1 MSAPVSDSP
10 HVALVVDH
18 PQRDL
23 AGLVLTALELCRR
36 GITVHLVPLN
46 LQEQELWSLAPDLV
60 VLNYVR
66 PGNDRL
72 ARRLLEAGMR
82 IGVLDTEG
90 GAWEDCRA
98 YSELFWRDRSLLRQL
113 SFACMWGP
121 RLAQHLVSEGLME
134 AGQVVVTG
142 CPRFDFY
149 APRWRAV
156 FTDGE
161 AQRRPLI
168 LINTSFSYGNPR
180 FASPERNRERLQ
192 RELGLASERVDAYLA
207 AERRAVDGMV
217 DLARSLS
224 SDLPE
229 CSIVLRPH
237 PFENPAA
244 YRNAL
249 QGCPGV
255 SVDTTGPVQPWIFR
269 SAAVVQRSCST
280 AIEAALAGVPAL
292 SPQWIPAPAVVPV
305 AESVSVPCATYEE
318 LRSRVRSIVAPGG
331 ERDAT
336 PGMAQPVLSDWFFR
350 CDGLAHTRV
359 ADTIERH
366 LPGHRAVNVRRCRQR
381 LYGLAAGEGSLPQ
394 RVGARLRYHLRL
406 SPTWSFRPG
415 QQTAA
420 QKWERS
426 DKRFGV
432 DEVAGLVTAIDAAIA
447 AQGETAEP
455 VVVTAARAP
464 RWAGGLRSRSVTLS
478 RSG

>member
-1 MSAPVSDSP
+1 MSATVSGSP
-10 HVALVVDH
+10 RVALVVDH

-23 AGLVLTALELCRR
+23 AGLVLTALDLCRR
-36 GITVHLVPLN
+36 GIDVHLVPLN

-72 ARRLLEAGMR
+72 ARQLLEAGMR

-98 YSELFWRDRSLLRQL
+98 YSELFWRDRSLLGQL

-121 RLAQHLVSEGLME
+121 RLAQHLVAEGLMDE
-134 AGQVVVTG
+134 GQVVVTG

-192 RELGLASERVDAYLA
+192 RELGLGAERVDAYLA

-224 SDLPE
+224 TDLPE
-229 CSIVLRPH
+229 CRIVLRPH

-244 YRNAL
+244 YRDAL

-255 SVDTTGPVQPWIFR
+255 AVDTTGPVQPWIFR

-292 SPQWIPAPAVVPV
+292 SPQWIPAPAVVRV
-305 AESVSVPCATYEE
+305 GESVSVPCATFEE
-318 LRSRVRSIVAPGG
+318 LRSRVQSIVTPGG
-331 ERDAT
+331 ELSAA
-336 PGMAQPVLSDWFFR
+336 PGTVQPALDDWFFQ
-350 CDGLAHTRV
+350 CDGLAHSRV
-359 ADTIERH
+359 ADTVARH
-366 LPGHRAVNVRRCRQR
+366 LPVRRDVDEQRCRQR
-381 LYGLAAGEGSLPQ
+381 LYGVGAGGGRLPQ
-394 RVGARLRYHLRL
+394 RVASRLRYQLRL
-406 SPTWSFRPG
+406 SPTRPFRPG

-420 QKWERS
+420 EAWDRS

-432 DEVAGLVTAIDAAIA
+432 EEVTALVTAIDAVIGARGRA
-447 AQGETAEP
+447 AEP
-455 VVVTAARAP
+455 VIVRSARAP
-464 RWAGGLRSRSVTLS
+464 RWAGGHRCRSVTLS

>member
-1 MSAPVSDSP
+1 MSTHSSDP
-10 HVALVVDH
+10 PRVALVVDH

-23 AGLVLTALELCRR
+23 GGLVLTALDLCRR
-36 GITVHLVPLN
+36 GIAVHLVPLN
-46 LQEQELWSLAPDLV
+46 LQEQELWALAPELV

-72 ARRLLEAGMR
+72 ARQLLEAGIR

-98 YSELFWRDRSLLRQL
+98 YSELFWRDRALLGQL

-121 RLAQHLVSEGLME
+121 RLAQHVVSEGLLD
-134 AGQVVVTG
+134 APQVVVTG

-149 APRWRAV
+149 APSWRAV
-156 FTDGE
+156 FTDAE
-161 AQRRPLI
+161 TQRRPLI

-192 RELGLASERVDAYLA
+192 RELGLGAERVDGYLA

-217 DLARSLS
+217 DLARALS
-224 SDLPE
+224 TDLPE
-229 CSIVLRPH
+229 CRIVLRPH

-249 QGCPGV
+249 EGCPGV

-318 LRSRVRSIVAPGG
+318 LRARVRSIVAPGAD
-331 ERDAT
+331 RHAMPAT
-336 PGMAQPVLSDWFFR
+336 AQPVLDDWFFR
-350 CDGLAHTRV
+350 SDGLAHARV
-359 ADTIERH
+359 ADTVAAH
-366 LPGHRAVNVRRCRQR
+366 LPAPGAVNLPRARQR
-381 LYGLAAGEGSLPQ
+381 LYGVGAGEGRVPQ
-394 RVGARLRYHLRL
+394 RVAARLRYHLRL
-406 SPTWSFRPG
+406 SPSWSFRPG
-415 QQTAA
+415 QQAA
-420 QKWERS
+420 AEAWNRS

-432 DEVAGLVTAIDAAIA
+432 DEVSALVTAIGAASA
-447 AQGETAEP
+447 AQGRAPSP
-455 VVVTAARAP
+455 VVVTPARAP
-464 RWAGGLRSRSVTLS
+464 RWAGGLHSRSITLTP
-478 RSG
+478 SG